1 MRTSLNRCYCQTEI
15 LTDRQTYQ
23 LTERQVDRQSER
35 KNRKTE
41 KCRQSNRLF
50 PVIEHDSEDAKNK
63 WAGMKR
69 FCNYS
74 GHLQMSIDE
83 YRGGMGFQNHWQL
96 LKLKKIIYILRK
108 SEKNLRLT
116 IRISMFSMTKDQV
129 SHGF

>member
-83 YRGGMGFQNHWQL
+83 YRGGMGFQNHWQCDYVICEQL
-96 LKLKKIIYILRK
+96 IARLKTIIHLLRK
-108 SEKNLRLT
+108 SEKKLKT
-116 IRISMFSMTKDQV
+116 
-129 SHGF
+129 HY